1 MALAPSIKMGREQGD
16 GALPSPPPIP
26 EGRSW
31 QMRAL
36 IIGMGALDGMIIAR
50 TISTGVASMD
60 GLKRN
65 I

>member
-1 MALAPSIKMGREQGD
+1 
-16 GALPSPPPIP
+16 
-26 EGRSW
+26 
-31 QMRAL
+31 MRAL